1 MTSFETTTELLP
13 HQRDAVA
20 KILPSRVGALFMD
33 MGTGK
38 SRTAIELARIRAAKI
53 DRVVWCCP
61 YSLRETVRRQI
72 MEHTDCEDIYIF
84 GDKTNEQSVD
94 TSARWVVVGL
104 ESIGGSDRAALTLN
118 SIITDSSM
126 VIVDES
132 QLIKGHRS
140 KRTERVTA
148 YSKRARYRLILTG
161 TPITQ
166 GVQDLYA
173 QMRFLSPKILG
184 YNSWYTFA
192 ANHIEYDE
200 ERTGRIK
207 AVHNTDVI
215 AAKIKPYVYQVR
227 KDECLTLPDK
237 MYYKEYAELTLEQR
251 EAYDA
256 VKDEFFAAASEYE
269 FGGEPIPAY
278 LIFQMFSKLQS
289 VVCGFV
295 REGDKQRFF
304 EHRRVEAL
312 QSVISRI
319 PDNEKVIIW
328 AKYLHCTDEIVEA
341 LGRDNCAIFTGAID
355 AKQRDIELADFRAYK
370 RFFVA
375 TQSCGGQGLTLNEAN
390 HVIFYAD
397 SFKYAERLQAEDRC
411 HRIGQT
417 KAVTYISLYSDGG
430 IDDLIS
436 RNLTRK
442 GNIVAAFREDVQKIR
457 GAGMRDKLRKLVAA
471 L

>member
-1 MTSFETTTELLP
+1 MTQFEVKTDLLP

-20 KILPSRVGALFMD
+20 KVLPSRVGALFMD

-38 SRTAIELARIRAAKI
+38 SRTAIELAHIRAAKI
-53 DRVVWCCP
+53 DRIVWCCP

-72 MEHTDCEDIYIF
+72 MEHTDCKDVYIF
-84 GDKTNEQSVD
+84 DDKTNEETAD
-94 TSARWVVVGL
+94 RAARWVVVGL
-104 ESIGGSDRAALTLN
+104 ESVGSSDRAALTLN
-118 SIITDSSM
+118 SIITDSTM

-200 ERTGRIK
+200 DRPGRIK
-207 AVHNTDVI
+207 SVHNTDFI

-237 MYYKEYAELTLEQR
+237 LYYREYAELTLEQR
-251 EAYDA
+251 EAYEA
-256 VKDEFFAAASEYE
+256 VKDEFFTAATEYE
-269 FGGEPIPAY
+269 VDGEPVPAY

-289 VVCGFV
+289 IVCGFV
-295 REGDKQRFF
+295 REGDKRRFF

-312 QSVISRI
+312 ESVISRM
-319 PDNEKVIIW
+319 PPEEKVIIW
-328 AKYLHCTDEIVEA
+328 AKYLYCADEIVKA
-341 LGRDNCAIFTGAID
+341 LGRDNCAVFTGAVD
-355 AKQRDIELADFRAYK
+355 AKQRDAELADFRAHK

-375 TQSCGGQGLTLNEAN
+375 TQSCGGQGLTLNEAC

-417 KAVTYISLYSDGG
+417 KPVVYISLYSDGG

-436 RNLTRK
+436 RNLSRK
-442 GNIVAAFREDVQKIR
+442 GNVVAAFREDVQRIR
-457 GAGMRDKLRKLVAA
+457 GKGMRDKLRKLMAA